1 MLSLTAKALL
11 LLWPFLKRAI
21 FGDRTVK
28 EVMLENKHVTFMFAI
43 VLMLSMSLILT
54 IGELNDVKS
63 ENWKIKQRPECVCV
77 INEFDSLQARR
88 RLLGEIL
95 K

>member
-1 MLSLTAKALL
+1 MFSLTAKALL

-21 FGDRTVK
+21 FGDRTVR
-28 EVMLENKHVTFMFAI
+28 EVMLENKHVTFMFAT
-43 VLMLSMSLILT
+43 VLILSTSLILT

-63 ENWKIKQRPECVCV
+63 ENWKLKQRECICDTTMV
-77 INEFDSLQARR
+77 DSLQARR
-88 RLLGEIL
+88 QLLGEIL

>member
-21 FGDRTVK
+21 FGDRTVR
-28 EVMLENKHVTFMFAI
+28 EVMLENKHVTFMFAM
-43 VLMLSMSLILT
+43 VLVLAMSLMLT

-63 ENWKIKQRPECVCV
+63 ENWKLKQRPECVCDV
-77 INEFDSLQARR
+77 DSVESLQARR
-88 RLLGEIL
+88 KLLGEIL